1 MQSGHLTDDNRH
13 EFIDPASLVIKI
25 GVFPPRQKG
34 LIARQSS
41 EIKCLDS
48 TRLTDLFD
56 RIFCPTNSMSLL
68 SGHDFA
74 ENPRIDPYPLVEH
87 EFPNAFLFVDS
98 NFYYDDRKLNSDLV
112 AGQVRQWVAT
122 HDISVDKE
130 KLECIPIQANDLRI
144 RDLSPI
150 FGYPYLYQVSH
161 IM

>member
-1 MQSGHLTDDNRH
+1 MQKGHLTDDNRH

-56 RIFCPTNSMSLL
+56 RIFCPTNAMSLL

-74 ENPRIDPYPLVEH
+74 ENPSK
-87 EFPNAFLFVDS
+87 FS
-98 NFYYDDRKLNSDLV
+98 NISFRGNFFTVFYV
-112 AGQVRQWVAT
+112 V
-122 HDISVDKE
+122 
-130 KLECIPIQANDLRI
+130 
-144 RDLSPI
+144 
-150 FGYPYLYQVSH
+150 
-161 IM
+161 

>member
-1 MQSGHLTDDNRH
+1 MQKGLLTDDNRH

-74 ENPRIDPYPLVEH
+74 ENPSKFSFELVRWGPVLTSQKCLKEL
-87 EFPNAFLFVDS
+87 FITRLKCITNAFLVKTFKNE
-98 NFYYDDRKLNSDLV
+98 NFDHVPNC
-112 AGQVRQWVAT
+112 
-122 HDISVDKE
+122 
-130 KLECIPIQANDLRI
+130 CIDQL
-144 RDLSPI
+144 
-150 FGYPYLYQVSH
+150 
-161 IM
+161 

>member
-1 MQSGHLTDDNRH
+1 MAFLYWFLSGYFRFTPHGLQLEKNFFEENAKKMQKGLLTDDNRH

-74 ENPRIDPYPLVEH
+74 ENPSKFSYQYYT
-87 EFPNAFLFVDS
+87 EF
-98 NFYYDDRKLNSDLV
+98 
-112 AGQVRQWVAT
+112 
-122 HDISVDKE
+122 
-130 KLECIPIQANDLRI
+130 
-144 RDLSPI
+144 
-150 FGYPYLYQVSH
+150 
-161 IM
+161 

>member
-1 MQSGHLTDDNRH
+1 MQKGLLTDDNRH

-74 ENPRIDPYPLVEH
+74 ENPSKFSFALWTKSVFALHFKLVIMNSFKH
-87 EFPNAFLFVDS
+87 FPSRRQDFINSVRLSGFV
-98 NFYYDDRKLNSDLV
+98 F
-112 AGQVRQWVAT
+112 
-122 HDISVDKE
+122 I
-130 KLECIPIQANDLRI
+130 
-144 RDLSPI
+144 
-150 FGYPYLYQVSH
+150 
-161 IM
+161 

>member
-1 MQSGHLTDDNRH
+1 MQKGLLTDDNRH

-74 ENPRIDPYPLVEH
+74 ENPSKFSFELVRQGSIFTSQKCLKEL
-87 EFPNAFLFVDS
+87 FITCLKCLANAFLVKNLDQ
-98 NFYYDDRKLNSDLV
+98 KCTLK
-112 AGQVRQWVAT
+112 G
-122 HDISVDKE
+122 I
-130 KLECIPIQANDLRI
+130 
-144 RDLSPI
+144 
-150 FGYPYLYQVSH
+150 
-161 IM
+161 

>member
-1 MQSGHLTDDNRH
+1 MQKGHLTDDNRH

-74 ENPRIDPYPLVEH
+74 ENPSKFPSRRLSILFLFIKIVCLGIDPFPLVED

-98 NFYYDDRKLNSDLV
+98 NFYYDDRESGCTLKN
-112 AGQVRQWVAT
+112 A
-122 HDISVDKE
+122 
-130 KLECIPIQANDLRI
+130 
-144 RDLSPI
+144 
-150 FGYPYLYQVSH
+150 
-161 IM
+161 

>member
-1 MQSGHLTDDNRH
+1 MQKGHLTDDNRH

-56 RIFCPTNSMSLL
+56 RIFCPTNAMSLL

-74 ENPRIDPYPLVEH
+74 ENPSKFSNISFRGNFFYS
-87 EFPNAFLFVDS
+87 FL
-98 NFYYDDRKLNSDLV
+98 RRLTTLN
-112 AGQVRQWVAT
+112 
-122 HDISVDKE
+122 
-130 KLECIPIQANDLRI
+130 
-144 RDLSPI
+144 
-150 FGYPYLYQVSH
+150 
-161 IM
+161 M

>member
-1 MQSGHLTDDNRH
+1 MAFLYWFLSGYFRFTPHGLQLEKNFFEENAKKMQKGLLTDDNRH

-74 ENPRIDPYPLVEH
+74 ENPSKFSFELVRWSPIFTSQKCLKEL
-87 EFPNAFLFVDS
+87 FITCLKCLTNAFLVKNLDQKCTLKS
-98 NFYYDDRKLNSDLV
+98 NF
-112 AGQVRQWVAT
+112 
-122 HDISVDKE
+122 I
-130 KLECIPIQANDLRI
+130 I
-144 RDLSPI
+144 
-150 FGYPYLYQVSH
+150 
-161 IM
+161 